1 VVEHDARSNTM
12 NIKEVA
18 ARARLSTATV
28 SRTINQSELVRPRTA
43 EKVQRAIRELGYYPN
58 TQARALVSGRTQIF
72 GLIISDI
79 VNPFF
84 PELVKSFEF
93 AAISRGYEVI
103 VANTDYSSGRMGGC
117 VRRMIE
123 RNVDGVAI
131 MTSEIDRHLLD
142 ELSRRRLPIVFL
154 DVGKA
159 KPLIS
164 NIKVDYSKG
173 IGEAVQHIVSLGHQ
187 HIGFIRGPVTLKS
200 ARTRH
205 SAFLKCIAACGIDKR
220 QWCVVEGNHKIDGG
234 EVAMMQLLS
243 LPKPPTAVLTSND
256 LTAIGALRVIARV
269 GLRVPDDIS
278 IVGFDDIEFSQFT
291 QPPLTTVRLSR
302 DELGRKAFDA
312 LYETVAGLR
321 RSGQEI
327 KISTG
332 LVRRESTAPVKVR
345 SRGVDLHSTKLA
357 PEASLLIEIKPR
369 AIGR

>member
-1 VVEHDARSNTM
+1 VVVICASM

-28 SRTINQSELVRPRTA
+28 SRTINQSILVRPRTA
-43 EKVQRAIRELGYYPN
+43 EKVRRAIRELGYYPN
-58 TQARALVSGRTQIF
+58 TQARALVSGRSQMF

-93 AAISRGYEVI
+93 AAIHRGYEVI
-103 VANTDYSSGRMGGC
+103 IANTDYNSERMGGC

-123 RNVDGVAI
+123 RKVDGVAI

-142 ELSRRRLPIVFL
+142 ELSLRRLPIVFL
-154 DVGKA
+154 DVGKI

-173 IGEAVQHIVSLGHQ
+173 IGEAVQHIVALGHQ
-187 HIGFIRGPVTLKS
+187 RIGFISGPLTLKS
-200 ARTRH
+200 ARTRR
-205 SAFLKCIAACGIDKR
+205 SAFLKCIDACGIGER
-220 QWCVVEGNHKIDGG
+220 QRSVVEGNHKIDGG
-234 EVAMMQLLS
+234 EVAMVQLLS

-256 LTAIGALRVIARV
+256 LTAIGALGAITHA

-278 IVGFDDIEFSQFT
+278 VVGFDDIELSQFT
-291 QPPLTTVRLSR
+291 QPPLTTIRLSR

-312 LYETVAGLR
+312 LYETVEGQQ
-321 RSGQEI
+321 RSGHEI
-327 KISTG
+327 KVSTS
-332 LVRRESTAPVKVR
+332 LVLRKSTAPVKAQ
-345 SRGVDLHSTKLA
+345 SSALA
-357 PEASLLIEIKPR
+357 T
-369 AIGR
+369 